1 MPGGGGRGRGGGGRD
16 GGRGGGGGG
25 GRGSGGGGGGGRGW
39 WGWGARVARQSRG
52 GGAAEEA
59 GQEGRVG
66 KSPRTWEE
74 WAPYGIGEP
83 DEYGIYP
90 DYRTPEAFAK
100 EASGRGVSVPWSA
113 LMDDWETVV
122 LDVQAVFGEV
132 WHRCL
137 GEP

>member
-1 MPGGGGRGRGGGGRD
+1 HHPSDSTLPLHDALPICRSDHGRGA
-16 GGRGGGGGG
+16 
-25 GRGSGGGGGGGRGW
+25 GS
-39 WGWGARVARQSRG
+39 
-52 GGAAEEA
+52 EA

-113 LMDDWETVV
+113 LDRKSTRLNSSHVSISY
-122 LDVQAVFGEV
+122 
-132 WHRCL
+132 
-137 GEP
+137 